1 MNFSIGTQFSREFSF
16 EETLVVSDLCDNLN
30 DCLVGKKYNSKI
42 DKIYIGIICVS
53 KGFEPFFMARPLKI
67 LRNEPAIEYEFKLEF
82 ETFFKANTEERIKI
96 LNDEFLTQSKEI
108 LSDKKMKKF
117 DLDGFLSDIKECFN
131 KK

>member
-1 MNFSIGTQFSREFSF
+1 MKFSIGLQFSREFSH
-16 EETLVVSDLCDNLN
+16 EDRLIVNDLTDTLNT
-30 DCLVGKKYNSKI
+30 CLTEKKYNSEI

-117 DLDGFLSDIKECFN
+117 DLNGFLSDIKECFN